1 MAFIMRCFESAET
14 RGHTRVDTT
23 HQRHEFIQ
31 CNATSEADM
40 LPTRSTTDLSGRLFV
55 TSKASFRLLAVTAQ
69 SPSRWMLIFVLS
81 LFVGHVN
88 ADDFRVEQ
96 VETHLV
102 DGVYLLNTR
111 LKTEL
116 GEDTLEALYN
126 GVPLTIVMDIEIVKN
141 RDLLWDERIA
151 SLQGRYQLQLHA
163 LSDHYILK
171 NLNSGATRT
180 FRNLDSAIL
189 GLGTISDF
197 PMIDSY
203 LLNPNQQY
211 WVRVR
216 ARLDIEALPSPLRPL
231 AYLRS
236 LWELD
241 SDWYTW
247 PIEG

>member
-1 MAFIMRCFESAET
+1 MDAFTARLAIRVCLRRSRWSAIRNIYLLT
-14 RGHTRVDTT
+14 VNM
-23 HQRHEFIQ
+23 I
-31 CNATSEADM
+31 
-40 LPTRSTTDLSGRLFV
+40 PTYSKSLSGRLSV
-55 TSKASFRLLAVTAQ
+55 TSTAGFRLGMRHSA
-69 SPSRWMLIFVLS
+69 SRCMLVFVLS
-81 LFVGHVN
+81 LFAMHGN
-88 ADDFRVEQ
+88 ADDFRIKQ

-102 DGVYLLNTR
+102 DGVYLLNAQ

-126 GVPLTIVMDIEIVKN
+126 GVPLTIVMDIEIVKH
-141 RDLLWDERIA
+141 RDMLWDERIA

-189 GLGTISDF
+189 GLGIISDF

-203 LLNPNQQY
+203 LLDPGQEY

-236 LWELD
+236 LWD
-241 SDWYTW
+241 SDTDWYTW

>member
-1 MAFIMRCFESAET
+1 
-14 RGHTRVDTT
+14 
-23 HQRHEFIQ
+23 
-31 CNATSEADM
+31 M
-40 LPTRSTTDLSGRLFV
+40 LCLF
-55 TSKASFRLLAVTAQ
+55 AV
-69 SPSRWMLIFVLS
+69 
-81 LFVGHVN
+81 HVN
-88 ADDFRVEQ
+88 ADDFTIEQ

-102 DGVYLLNTR
+102 DGVYVLNAR

-151 SLQGRYQLQLHA
+151 SLQSRYQLQLHA

-203 LLNPNQQY
+203 LLNPNQRY
-211 WVRVR
+211 SVRAR

-236 LWELD
+236 LWDLD
-241 SDWYTW
+241 SDWHTW

>member
-1 MAFIMRCFESAET
+1 MVF
-14 RGHTRVDTT
+14 
-23 HQRHEFIQ
+23 
-31 CNATSEADM
+31 
-40 LPTRSTTDLSGRLFV
+40 LFV
-55 TSKASFRLLAVTAQ
+55 A
-69 SPSRWMLIFVLS
+69 P
-81 LFVGHVN
+81 VN
-88 ADDFRVEQ
+88 ADDFEVKEA
-96 VETHLV
+96 ETHLV

-236 LWELD
+236 LWDLD
-241 SDWYTW
+241 GDWYTW

>member
-1 MAFIMRCFESAET
+1 
-14 RGHTRVDTT
+14 
-23 HQRHEFIQ
+23 
-31 CNATSEADM
+31 M
-40 LPTRSTTDLSGRLFV
+40 LPTRSTTGLSGRLFV
-55 TSKASFRLLAVTAQ
+55 TSKASFRLVSITAQ
-69 SPSRWMLIFVLS
+69 SHAHWMLIFVLC
-81 LFVGHVN
+81 LFAVHVN
-88 ADDFRVEQ
+88 ADDFTIEQ

-102 DGVYLLNTR
+102 DGVYVLNAR

-151 SLQGRYQLQLHA
+151 SLQSRYQLQLHA

-203 LLNPNQQY
+203 LLNPNQRY
-211 WVRVR
+211 SVRAR

-236 LWELD
+236 LWDLD
-241 SDWYTW
+241 SDWHTW